1 MINSKIVNICWTTS
15 KITVYWGNDVC
26 SLQLSPT
33 SIYCITLHPLIISV
47 QFFFLGLQG
56 LHLSSN
62 DHKFKTPEPLSSN
75 DSFLNLKIFRAPK
88 TFLFL
93 KFIEISFLVPE
104 SQENHCSYQFANH
117 AKSRLQ
123 LCLPES
129 NKKKFN
135 WVPFC
140 WTSLQNLWPHHMI
153 AVCWAV
159 CKDLHSRDLKCLPI
173 QPAKFNW

>member
-1 MINSKIVNICWTTS
+1 MLTTTLPQVNI
-15 KITVYWGNDVC
+15 V
-26 SLQLSPT
+26 SLTPT
-33 SIYCITLHPLIISV
+33 HNQCPIL
-47 QFFFLGLQG
+47 FLVLQG

-62 DHKFKTPEPLSSN
+62 DHKFKTPEPLSSY
-75 DSFLNLKIFRAPK
+75 DSFLNLKVFRAPK

-129 NKKKFN
+129 NEKKNFN

-153 AVCWAV
+153 AVCWAAS
-159 CKDLHSRDLKCLPI
+159 KDLHSRDLKCLPI

>member
-1 MINSKIVNICWTTS
+1 MMYAHYNSLPQVNI
-15 KITVYWGNDVC
+15 V
-26 SLQLSPT
+26 SLTPT
-33 SIYCITLHPLIISV
+33 HNQCPIL
-47 QFFFLGLQG
+47 FLVLQG

-129 NKKKFN
+129 NEKKKLIGYLF
-135 WVPFC
+135 VG
-140 WTSLQNLWPHHMI
+140 Q
-153 AVCWAV
+153 V
-159 CKDLHSRDLKCLPI
+159 CKICDHTT
-173 QPAKFNW
+173 